1 MRQLRAWQMTAANAP
16 FVKKSIPIPNLED
29 DQALV
34 KIAGCGVCHTDL
46 GFYYEGIRT
55 NKPAPLTLGHEVSG
69 IVEEAG
75 RRFQHLIGKAAVVPA
90 VLPCG
95 ECELCKKGL
104 GTICRKQQMPGNDID
119 GGFAS
124 HIIVPAKPLCVFD
137 ATELQKPSTAENV
150 TLAELSVIAD
160 AVTTP
165 YQAIVQ
171 SGLQGGELAIFVG
184 VGGIGGFGVQIA
196 KAKGAQVIAIDID
209 DERLQFLRGFGADA
223 TFNAK
228 SMGAKEIRDA
238 IREVAKQKNCSL
250 FEWKIFETSGT
261 TAGQELA
268 FSLLTHGSTLS
279 VVGFTMER
287 LNLRLSNLMAFHAR
301 ALGNWGC
308 LPEHYPAVL
317 DLTLSGA
324 IAIKPFVQT
333 FPLSSIN
340 QVFADARAHRLKAR
354 PVLAPDFL
362 VNSNQ

>member
-1 MRQLRAWQMTAANAP
+1 MRQMHAWQMTAVNAP
-16 FVKKSIPIPNLED
+16 FIENIVPIAALEEN
-29 DQALV
+29 QALV

-46 GFYYEGIRT
+46 GFYYEGVRT

-75 RRFQHLIGKAAVVPA
+75 SHFQHLVGKAVIVPA

-95 ECELCKKGL
+95 ECALCAKGQ

-124 HIIVPAKPLCVFD
+124 HMMVPAKLLCVFEE
-137 ATELQKPSTAENV
+137 AALQKQPTAGAV

-171 SGLQGGELAIFVG
+171 SGLQAGELAIFVG

-196 KAKGAQVIAIDID
+196 KARGAPVVAIDVNE
-209 DERLQFLRGFGADA
+209 ERLQFLRDYGADA
-223 TFNAK
+223 IFNAK
-228 SMGAKEIRDA
+228 TMGAKEIRDA
-238 IREVAKQKNCSL
+238 IRDFARQKNCPL

-261 TAGQELA
+261 TAGQDLA
-268 FSLLTHGSTLS
+268 FNLLTYGATLS
-279 VVGFTMER
+279 VVGFTMEK

-317 DLTLSGA
+317 DLVLAGT
-324 IAIKPFVQT
+324 IKIKPFVQT
-333 FPLSSIN
+333 FPLSLIN
-340 QVFADARAHRLKAR
+340 QVFADAHAQRLKAR
-354 PVLAPDFL
+354 PVLVPDF
-362 VNSNQ
+362 